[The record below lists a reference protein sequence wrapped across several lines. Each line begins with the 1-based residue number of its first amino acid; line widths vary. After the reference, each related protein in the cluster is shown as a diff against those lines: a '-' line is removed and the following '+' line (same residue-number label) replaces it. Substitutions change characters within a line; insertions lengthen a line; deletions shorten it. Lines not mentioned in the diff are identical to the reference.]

1 MFEGKKFLITGGS
14 SGIGRQLARD
24 LLGTGAIVTI
34 VSNDRERLKRAE
46 LELSDTRHTVDS
58 ISCDIS
64 DLNQVREMT
73 SKYKSDHGCP
83 DFLVNNAGF
92 AVYRTFEESPSE
104 EIGRLLGV
112 NLLGAMYCT
121 REILPAMIE
130 KRAGHI
136 VNVASI
142 AGKIIITPNAIYC
155 AAKHGMIAWSEALKA
170 ELARFGI
177 GIHVI
182 CPGRVETEFF
192 QHETFKTRAPR
203 KETEFTVPI
212 ESVSKAIVS
221 AIRHDR
227 FLTFIPWT
235 LGILAWL
242 ANVFPWPVR
251 AGFQRLMRSRIET
264 LYASKDHRSKE
275 LEQTR

>member
-104 EIGRLLGV
+104 EIGRL
-112 NLLGAMYCT
+112 
-121 REILPAMIE
+121 
-130 KRAGHI
+130 
-136 VNVASI
+136 
-142 AGKIIITPNAIYC
+142 
-155 AAKHGMIAWSEALKA
+155 
-170 ELARFGI
+170 
-177 GIHVI
+177 
-182 CPGRVETEFF
+182 
-192 QHETFKTRAPR
+192 
-203 KETEFTVPI
+203 
-212 ESVSKAIVS
+212 
-221 AIRHDR
+221 
-227 FLTFIPWT
+227 
-235 LGILAWL
+235 
-242 ANVFPWPVR
+242 
-251 AGFQRLMRSRIET
+251 
-264 LYASKDHRSKE
+264 
-275 LEQTR
+275 